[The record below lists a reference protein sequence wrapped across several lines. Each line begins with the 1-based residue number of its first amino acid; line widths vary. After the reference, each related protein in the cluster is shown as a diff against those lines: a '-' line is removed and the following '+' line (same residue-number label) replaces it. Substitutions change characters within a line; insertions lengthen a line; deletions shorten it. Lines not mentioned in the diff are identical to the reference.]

1 MRRNNPYLRA
11 GGATQSRRLRTR
23 EITQA
28 IHCRIPM
35 PSQTPELR
43 ILSMDRWRPNLED
56 SVDEMLSSALVA
68 QDKELAHLLQEVE
81 KVSKSLKSDAPD
93 TQALSNTLQRTLLC
107 AVKHSLLDRELRALC
122 PFGKHFSFFFS
133 SCSFVASCA

>member
-1 MRRNNPYLRA
+1 M
-11 GGATQSRRLRTR
+11 
-23 EITQA
+23 
-28 IHCRIPM
+28 
-35 PSQTPELR
+35 
-43 ILSMDRWRPNLED
+43 ED

-107 AVKHSLLDRELRALC
+107 AV
-122 PFGKHFSFFFS
+122 
-133 SCSFVASCA
+133 